1 MKFLKYFSYLVLLIS
16 IPVLSI
22 HFNVFEIKDKIYQKY
37 PNLNLRKYLF
47 KKEPV
52 FNRINN
58 DYNVKFL
65 PNTELIKMNLEKKK
79 IKFNSDYYTSNAKK
93 KNIAYN
99 KYGSFFI
106 ETFDKNILITDYRG
120 NIYLSLVDELFSN
133 DKKMEPKFLSHNL
146 SEIDRD
152 YDSMVFEKNLYLTYV
167 KKTKECK
174 KIVISFANLNKK
186 EFDFKNFFVSECSE
200 VAPGR
205 MAVFSVDGVKGI
217 LLSVSSGSYN
227 EPSLDAQNDNSING
241 KVIFIGF
248 DEKKHSV
255 FTKGHRVVQG
265 LYVDNNLVIA
275 TEHGPR
281 GGDEINI
288 LKSKHNYGWPI
299 SSYGEKYD
307 FNYEQK
313 PFFKKTHFSQGFEE
327 PIFTFV
333 PAIGISEIIKLPNEF
348 SEMFNNV
355 YVVSSLYGKSIF
367 LVRLNKKPLRITFA
381 EKIFLNERIRDIK
394 YLKEKQTILL
404 AFETKGEIGI
414 LKKTN

>member
-1 MKFLKYFSYLVLLIS
+1 MRFLKYFSFLILLLS
-16 IPVLSI
+16 IPVLSV
-22 HFNVFEIKDKIYQKY
+22 HYNLFETKDKIYQKY

-47 KKEPV
+47 KEDPV
-52 FNRINN
+52 FNRVNN

-65 PNTELIKMNLEKKK
+65 PNTELIKLNLIKKK
-79 IKFNSDYYTSNAKK
+79 VTFTPKYYTSNIKK

-106 ETFDKNILITDYRG
+106 DLSEKNIFITDYLG
-120 NIYLSLVDELFSN
+120 SIYLSSIDNLLDK
-133 DKKMEPKFLSHNL
+133 DKKLESKLLKHNL
-146 SEIDRD
+146 SDVDRV
-152 YDSMVFEKNLYLTYV
+152 YDSLIYENNLYLAYV
-167 KKTKECK
+167 KKTRECK
-174 KIVISFANLNKK
+174 KIVISFANLNNEKLN
-186 EFDFKNFFVSECSE
+186 FANFFISECSK

-205 MAVFSVDGVKGI
+205 MAVFSKNNEKGI

-227 EPSLDAQNDNSING
+227 DPSLDAQNDNSING
-241 KVIFIGF
+241 KTIFINF
-248 DEKKHSV
+248 LDKKYSV

-265 LYVDNNLVIA
+265 LFVDDEYVIA

-307 FNYEQK
+307 FKYEAK
-313 PFFKKTHFSQGFEE
+313 PHFKKTHLEHGFEE
-327 PIFTFV
+327 PIFTFA
-333 PAIGISEIIKLPNEF
+333 PAIGISEIIKLPVDF

-355 YVVSSLYGKSIF
+355 FIVTSLYGRSIF
-367 LVRLNKKPLRITFA
+367 LVRLNSKPFRVTFA

-394 YLKEKQTILL
+394 YIKNKKTILL
-404 AFETKGEIGI
+404 AFEEKGEIGI
-414 LKKTN
+414 LKKLD